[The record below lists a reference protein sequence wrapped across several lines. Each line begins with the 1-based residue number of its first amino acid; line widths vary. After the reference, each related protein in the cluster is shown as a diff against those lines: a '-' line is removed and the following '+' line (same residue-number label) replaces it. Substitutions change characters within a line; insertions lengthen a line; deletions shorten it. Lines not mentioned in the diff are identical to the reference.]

1 MTAPDTETYTAAL
14 TRLADERATGL
25 LTSADADG
33 IAVLL
38 RDGRTAMIGPHDGPP
53 PRDDAPVS
61 RATAVE
67 VLVAQLVSGV
77 TASATSWFFF
87 DGDDGTGH
95 ALIEVPAGLPAE
107 VARRTMP
114 DVETRAPLS
123 TAPSTLGTAGTAG
136 TAGTLGTAG
145 TADATPDTTRPVVD
159 ETSEM
164 FEQDD
169 FDDGP
174 ELWVMGGEQGDTLGD
189 SVEPSPPTAAV
200 TRTSAGVA
208 SDVWA
213 DTSWLDDLSP
223 APTQQPG
230 SNPEPNPD
238 PRPVATRNTTTSDD
252 RADVAAEF
260 AGLRGSPEA
269 GDVPAATAANTPVA
283 DSHSEPAATR
293 PTTAQRPRPR
303 PEDVSEFL
311 RELSRLALDDGS

>member
-1 MTAPDTETYTAAL
+1 MTAPDTETYTEAL
-14 TRLADERATGL
+14 SRLADERATGL
-25 LTSADADG
+25 LTSADAGG

-53 PRDDAPVS
+53 PRDDDPVS
-61 RATAVE
+61 WATAVE

-77 TASATSWFFF
+77 TAGATNWFFF

-95 ALIEVPAGLPAE
+95 ALIAVPAGLPAE

-123 TAPSTLGTAGTAG
+123 TAPSTPGTAG
-136 TAGTLGTAG
+136 
-145 TADATPDTTRPVVD
+145 TTRPVVD
-159 ETSEM
+159 ETSQM

-174 ELWVMGGEQGDTLGD
+174 ELWVMGGEPGDTLGG

-208 SDVWA
+208 SDAWA

-230 SNPEPNPD
+230 SNREPKAEP
-238 PRPVATRNTTTSDD
+238 PPVATRNTTTSDD

-283 DSHSEPAATR
+283 DSYSEPAATQ